1 MINCRDCI
9 HFKACYEMARA
20 NNADEFN
27 TMYAEKCEDFSDR
40 SLWAKLPCRVGDTV
54 YVIYDGYV
62 TCAYVLAF
70 YIDEY
75 GGMLNLFITT
85 KEEHAAGFKKVI
97 DKSYTFS
104 DIFLS
109 HEEAERALKDRSGED
124 D

>member
-1 MINCRDCI
+1 MNCRDCI

-70 YIDEY
+70 YIDKD
-75 GGMLNLFITT
+75 GGMFDLCIKT
-85 KEEHAAGFKKVI
+85 KEEYAVGFKKVI

-104 DIFLS
+104 DIFLAR
-109 HEEAERALKDRSGED
+109 EEAERALKERVINE
-124 D
+124 

>member
-1 MINCRDCI
+1 MTCRDCI

-27 TMYAEKCEDFSDR
+27 TMYAAKCEDFSDR
-40 SLWAKLPCRVGDTV
+40 SAWVKLPCRVGDTV

-70 YIDEY
+70 YIDKD
-75 GGMLNLFITT
+75 GGMFDLCIKT
-85 KEEHAAGFKKVI
+85 KEEYAVGFKKVI
-97 DKSYTFS
+97 DKNYTFS

-109 HEEAERALKDRSGED
+109 HEEAERALKERESNEK
-124 D
+124 